1 MQRDGWAGLINE
13 VKISWD
19 SGDPY
24 GSAMAWQFACADIL
38 HFERDGEP
46 VEWQFS
52 PGASREPEETYE
64 ADILRDYDADN
75 IERLGNL
82 CARIVKICKAR
93 GLDY

>member
-1 MQRDGWAGLINE
+1 MSRDDWTGLINE

-24 GSAMAWQFACADIL
+24 GSAMAWQFACADVL
-38 HFERDGEP
+38 HFEREGEP
-46 VEWQFS
+46 SDWQFS
-52 PGASREPEETYE
+52 PGAMSEPDESYE

-93 GLDY
+93 NLDY